1 MQGTAMRHLNYNHLL
16 YFWSVIR
23 EGGVAAAAAGLH
35 ITPQTISGQI
45 KLLEQQL
52 GGELFEKQ
60 GRRLVPTELGR
71 LTYGYADEIFS
82 RGLELASVLRGAV
95 KRGQRSVT
103 IGVSDAVP
111 KLITWRVL
119 APLLVGEQG
128 FRVICH
134 EGPLESLLADLAA
147 HRVDL
152 VLSSSAVPA
161 ESGIKAFSHLLGE
174 SELAFFAAPEL
185 AHRLRR
191 GFPQSLDHAPMLMP
205 TERSAARRV
214 LEAWFEKLGI
224 TPTIVAEF
232 DDSALIKT
240 FGQQGVGVF
249 IAPAAIEA
257 AIVEQFGVVELGRV
271 SELRGRFYAISTER
285 RIKHPAVAMI
295 TAAARN
301 DLFSVAPSTR
311 RSSRS
316 AS

>member
-1 MQGTAMRHLNYNHLL
+1 MRHLNYNHLL

-23 EGGVAAAAAGLH
+23 EGGVAAAAAVLH

-45 KLLEQQL
+45 KLLEEQL

-60 GRRLVPTELGR
+60 GRRLVPTELGQ

-119 APLLVGEQG
+119 APLMQGEQG

-134 EGPLESLLADLAA
+134 EGPLETLLADLAA
-147 HRVDL
+147 HRLDL

-174 SELAFFAAPEL
+174 SELAFFAVPEL

-249 IAPAAIEA
+249 IAPAAIEE
-257 AIVEQFGVVELGRV
+257 AIIEQLGVAEIGRV
-271 SELRGRFYAISTER
+271 SELRGRYFAISTER

-301 DLFSVAPSTR
+301 DLFSVATATR
-311 RSSRS
+311 RSARS

>member
-1 MQGTAMRHLNYNHLL
+1 MRHLNYNHLL

-23 EGGVAAAAAGLH
+23 EGGVAPAAAVLH

-45 KLLEQQL
+45 KLLEEQL

-60 GRRLVPTELGR
+60 GRRLVPTELGQ

-119 APLLVGEQG
+119 APLMQGEQG

-134 EGPLESLLADLAA
+134 EGPLETLLADLAA
-147 HRVDL
+147 HRLDL

-174 SELAFFAAPEL
+174 SELAFFAVPEL

-249 IAPAAIEA
+249 IAPAAIEE
-257 AIVEQFGVVELGRV
+257 AIIEQLGVAEIGRV
-271 SELRGRFYAISTER
+271 PELRGRYFAISTER

-301 DLFSVAPSTR
+301 DLFSVATATR
-311 RSSRS
+311 RSARS